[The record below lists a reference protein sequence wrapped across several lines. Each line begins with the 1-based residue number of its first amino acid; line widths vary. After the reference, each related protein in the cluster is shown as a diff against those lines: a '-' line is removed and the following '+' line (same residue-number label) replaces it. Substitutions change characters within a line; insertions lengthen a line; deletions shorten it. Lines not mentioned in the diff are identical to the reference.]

1 MTPRMKKASE
11 AWGKVPEWVIA
22 IVDACDAPNGSQNK
36 VARKLGYSGAVIS
49 QVIVK
54 RYLGDMTAVEQQAR
68 MHLMKSTVVCPAL
81 GEITEIACLGW
92 REEAN
97 ELRSSSPTRVRM
109 FTACR
114 NCPRFYGEKSR

>member
-1 MTPRMKKASE
+1 MTSRMKRATE

-22 IVDACDAPNGSQNK
+22 IVNACDAPNASQNK
-36 VARKLGYSGAVIS
+36 VARQLGYSGAVIS
-49 QVIVK
+49 QVIVN
-54 RYLGDMTAVEQQAR
+54 RYLGDMDAVQRQAR

-92 REEAN
+92 REEAQ
-97 ELRSSSPTRVRM
+97 ELQSSSPTRVRM

-114 NCPRFYGEKSR
+114 RCPRLHGEAEK